1 MGCKSSVGVL
11 GVEGS
16 VMSVGDC
23 NEVME
28 WSRMDHSINL
38 VAATSYQ

>member
-11 GVEGS
+11 GVDGS

-28 WSRMDHSINL
+28 
-38 VAATSYQ
+38 